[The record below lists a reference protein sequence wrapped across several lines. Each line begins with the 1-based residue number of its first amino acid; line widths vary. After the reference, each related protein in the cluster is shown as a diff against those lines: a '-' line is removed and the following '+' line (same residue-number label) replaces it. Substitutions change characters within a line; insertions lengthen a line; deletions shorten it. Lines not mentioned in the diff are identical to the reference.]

1 MNCDRCGAT
10 IDPGDERHYAGS
22 TLCEE
27 CYMDAL
33 SPVKAC
39 DPWAVYSA
47 TSFEQ
52 HQRKGSEL
60 TPLQN
65 EILRILDKAG
75 PLEPWDLK
83 KRLDS
88 SVDENE
94 LRRQFAVLRHLEK
107 VRGEKRGDKVL
118 WRLWD

>member
-1 MNCDRCGAT
+1 MKCDRCGAP
-10 IDPGDERHYAGS
+10 IDPGDERDYAGS

-33 SPVKAC
+33 SPLKAC

-47 TSFEQ
+47 KSFEE
-52 HQRKGSEL
+52 HRHKGCEL
-60 TPLQN
+60 TPLQH
-65 EILRILDKAG
+65 EILRILDEAG
-75 PLEPWDLK
+75 PLEPGELK
-83 KRLDS
+83 ERLDS
-88 SVDENE
+88 SVDDNE

-107 VRGEKRGDKVL
+107 VRGEKREGKVL